1 MRRAFFR
8 IFQSIRNPLSY
19 LTLMYPI
26 AIFLLLFGI
35 WIIFSGQFD
44 LFHLALGLISALFVT
59 WISSSFLFLDRSRS
73 VHQRLG
79 EVIRIPGYLIWI
91 LYKIFQANIHILKL
105 ALTPGDLKGVEPSLV
120 KIKTNLKTDFGRYVL
135 ANSITLTP
143 GTITVMIEGDKL
155 LVHSISE
162 ETAAG
167 VRDGTMERRI
177 ADVFER
183 RKE

>member
-1 MRRAFFR
+1 MRRYFFR
-8 IFQSIRNPLSY
+8 ILQSIRNPLSY

-143 GTITVMIEGDKL
+143 GTITVMIEGDEL

-177 ADVFER
+177 AKVFER
-183 RKE
+183 GKE

>member
-1 MRRAFFR
+1 
-8 IFQSIRNPLSY
+8 
-19 LTLMYPI
+19 MYPT

-59 WISSSFLFLDRSRS
+59 WISSSFLFLDRSRG
-73 VHQRLG
+73 VRQRLG
-79 EVIRIPGYLIWI
+79 EIIRIPGYLIWI

-105 ALTPGDLKGVEPSLV
+105 ALTPGDLKGVEPSVV
-120 KIKTNLKTDFGRYVL
+120 KIKTRLRTDFGRYVL

-143 GTITVMIEGDKL
+143 GTITVMIEGDEL
-155 LVHSISE
+155 LVHSISG

-177 ADVFER
+177 AEVFER
-183 RKE
+183 GME